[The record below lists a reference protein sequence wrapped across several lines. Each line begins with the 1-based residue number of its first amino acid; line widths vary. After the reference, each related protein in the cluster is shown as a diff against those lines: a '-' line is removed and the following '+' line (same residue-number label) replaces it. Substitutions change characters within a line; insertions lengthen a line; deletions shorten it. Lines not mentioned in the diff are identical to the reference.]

1 MLLACCAWDACA
13 LCGPSSHLFSLIILI
28 QRGMFCYAGS
38 ADGQTPKL
46 DCYNTTTHS
55 NIIYEVFSSIFCLY
69 CFASIFIFILI
80 SFLFGLRP
88 IYLTDC
94 NLEQDN

>member
-1 MLLACCAWDACA
+1 MRYVCAVGVLCLDACA
-13 LCGPSSHLFSLIILI
+13 LCRPSSHLFSLIILI

-55 NIIYEVFSSIFCLY
+55 NIIYEVFSSILCLY
-69 CFASIFIFILI
+69 CFASIFIFILFH
-80 SFLFGLRP
+80 S
-88 IYLTDC
+88 YLD
-94 NLEQDN
+94 